1 MQTDG
6 IENVPKVGSKTFG
19 TFPRQAIAIKDNMPE
34 KRSPLHVWSTLLF
47 ATGVF
52 IGILF
57 VTGASWA
64 DYEASLFDADN
75 GADGILWSVR
85 CPVMIAPNERG
96 FAQAV
101 IKNDLPRQRIRRVQ
115 THISAGFVTLMD
127 EHLETLDLAPGEA
140 RSLRW
145 EFGAENA
152 AWKRFVL
159 IRVTLF
165 GSYPSPAQTGSC
177 GVQVVDFWGLPGKWI
192 TFLACFFSWGFILAG
207 VLLRRRS
214 QIQTGQSKSYSLMSA
229 LIGLLLAGMLSVLP
243 GLWLVGAL
251 SMLGTFLLG
260 LIATAQAINSRSSIF

>member
-1 MQTDG
+1 
-6 IENVPKVGSKTFG
+6 
-19 TFPRQAIAIKDNMPE
+19 MPE

-57 VTGASWA
+57 VASATWA

-75 GADGILWSVR
+75 GADAILWNLT

-101 IKNDLPRQRIRRVQ
+101 IKNDLPRQKIRRVQ

-127 EHLETLDLAPGEA
+127 EYLETLDLAPGEA

-159 IRVTLF
+159 VRVTLF

-177 GVQVVDFWGLPGKWI
+177 GIQVIDFFGLPGKWI

-207 VLLRRRS
+207 VLLRKRN
-214 QIQTGQSKSYSLMSA
+214 QIQARQPESYGLMFAFS
-229 LIGLLLAGMLSVLP
+229 GLLLAGMLSVLA
-243 GLWLVGAL
+243 GLWLVGIL
-251 SMLGTFLLG
+251 SILGTFLLG
-260 LIATAQAINSRSSIF
+260 LVTTAQAINTRPSGA